1 MDARAPIACQT
12 ARMAQ
17 VIDTPVEQSQRSRW
31 LPLHG
36 AFALLAVAVLL
47 LPLAQTGIEV
57 LGLVVVYNIAV
68 PVVARRTH
76 DDALWITWAVLAPMS
91 VLMVLPD
98 WFLSAVLGTL
108 NFPNTG
114 SPYIGTM
121 PLFMAGMWTIAL
133 LPLMMIGRLVEA
145 ARGVAAA
152 FTAVGV
158 SGLTLFIA
166 AEWLAPTIPLWE
178 PVGVSMVLGVAVY
191 VLLPE
196 LGLCLATYELVRG
209 ARRRPLPATV
219 GGIIA
224 IPFMYLG
231 MLATSYQFLG

>member
-1 MDARAPIACQT
+1 MGEIGQPSTRTAVAHDDG
-12 ARMAQ
+12 ARMN
-17 VIDTPVEQSQRSRW
+17 IHLRDGSTTEDTR
-31 LPLHG
+31 L
-36 AFALLAVAVLL
+36 
-47 LPLAQTGIEV
+47 
-57 LGLVVVYNIAV
+57 
-68 PVVARRTH
+68 
-76 DDALWITWAVLAPMS
+76 
-91 VLMVLPD
+91 
-98 WFLSAVLGTL
+98 
-108 NFPNTG
+108 
-114 SPYIGTM
+114 
-121 PLFMAGMWTIAL
+121 
-133 LPLMMIGRLVEA
+133 GRLVEA

-152 FTAVGV
+152 FIAVGV
-158 SGLTLFIA
+158 SGLALFIT

>member
-1 MDARAPIACQT
+1 MVQALDTHLERA
-12 ARMAQ
+12 
-17 VIDTPVEQSQRSRW
+17 QRSRW
-31 LPLHG
+31 VPVHI
-36 AFALLAVAVLL
+36 AFALLAVAVLV
-47 LPLAQTGIEV
+47 LPIAETGVEV
-57 LGLVVVYNIAV
+57 LGLVVIYNIAV
-68 PVVARRTH
+68 PVAARRTH
-76 DDALWITWAVLAPMS
+76 DDTLWITWAVLAPMS

-108 NFPNTG
+108 TFPNTG
-114 SPYIGTM
+114 APYIGTM

-133 LPLMMIGRLVEA
+133 LPLMMIGRQVEA

-152 FTAVGV
+152 FTTVAL
-158 SGLTLFIA
+158 SGLALFLA
-166 AEWLAPTIPLWE
+166 AEWLAPALPLWE

-196 LGLCLATYELVRG
+196 VGLCLATYELVRG
-209 ARRRPLPATV
+209 ARRRPVPATV

>member
-1 MDARAPIACQT
+1 
-12 ARMAQ
+12 MAQ
-17 VIDTPVEQSQRSRW
+17 VVDAPAVTSRW

-36 AFALLAVAVLL
+36 AFAVLAVGVLA
-47 LPLAQTGIEV
+47 LPLMQTGLEV
-57 LGLVVVYNIAV
+57 LGLVVIYNIAV
-68 PVVARRTH
+68 PIVARRTH

-98 WFLSAVLGTL
+98 WFLSAVLGSIT
-108 NFPNTG
+108 FPNTG
-114 SPYIGTM
+114 APYIGTM

-133 LPLMMIGRLVEA
+133 LPLMMIGRTVEA
-145 ARGVAAA
+145 SRGVAAA
-152 FTAVGV
+152 FAAVAV
-158 SGLTLFIA
+158 SGLALFTA
-166 AEWLAPTIPLWE
+166 AEWMAPTIPLWE
-178 PVGVSMVLGVAVY
+178 PLGVSMVLGVAVY

-196 LGLCLATYELVRG
+196 LGLCIATYELVRG
-209 ARRRPLPATV
+209 ARRRPRVATV

>member
-1 MDARAPIACQT
+1 MDALKADPCQT
-12 ARMAQ
+12 SRMVQVVDKPIDAAR
-17 VIDTPVEQSQRSRW
+17 RSRW

-36 AFALLAVAVLL
+36 AFALLAIAVLA
-47 LPLAQTGIEV
+47 LPLGQTGVKV

-68 PVVARRTH
+68 PVVARRTR

-108 NFPNTG
+108 DFPNTG
-114 SPYIGTM
+114 APYIGTM

-133 LPLMMIGRLVEA
+133 LPLMMIGRVVEA
-145 ARGVAAA
+145 ARGTAVAFAVVAA
-152 FTAVGV
+152 
-158 SGLTLFIA
+158 SGLALFIA
-166 AEWLAPTIPLWE
+166 AEWLAPAIPLWE
-178 PVGVSMVLGVAVY
+178 PVGVSMALGIAVY

-196 LGLCLATYELVRG
+196 LGLCVATYELVRG

-224 IPFMYLG
+224 VPFMYLG